1 MDVGLTGKTL
11 EQLEKES
18 GIYGPDT
25 LHAATSA
32 VGIVLVSNCPLL
44 LLMLMLCENA
54 AFAFVGA
61 AI

>member
-1 MDVGLTGKTL
+1 MTGKTL

-44 LLMLMLCENA
+44 LLLLLLLCENA